1 MLQSILCLLTMPM
14 KRLRPLTA
22 AMALAATPSTALDL
36 AKPPDS
42 LRIALFN
49 ASLSR
54 EGAGKLIFDIEKGTD
69 KQPLRVAEIIL
80 RTGPDI
86 LILNEFDYD
95 PLHRGLTSFAGVLAR
110 GISDLPGIEYPYRF
124 HPAVNTGV
132 PSDHDLD
139 RDGVIAGPGDAF
151 GFGRFPG
158 QYGMAVL
165 SRYPLSPAQT
175 YRLFRWRDLPGARRP
190 RNPDGSAFYTD
201 AAWEDFRLSSKSH
214 FNLPVMLPD
223 GRALHLL
230 VAHPTPPV
238 FDGPENA
245 NGLRNGDEI
254 RLLTSLIDAPS
265 WLKDDAGIPA
275 VKPEHFVVAGD
286 LNADPVDGEG
296 DHIAMDNLLGHPRV
310 QDPRPTSPGALEAA
324 DQGGANASHLSDAA
338 QDTADWRDKPG
349 PGNLR
354 VDYLLGSEN
363 LNILKSGVFWPPR
376 KDPLEP
382 LVRMGRN
389 PASSDHR
396 LVWIDIAT
404 P

>member
-1 MLQSILCLLTMPM
+1 M

-80 RTGPDI
+80 RTAPDI

-190 RNPDGSAFYTD
+190 RNPDGSEFYTD

-363 LNILKSGVFWPPR
+363 LKVLKSGVFWPPQ